1 MLSLKSLGRKRWV
14 QVTAGTVAAEYLR
27 LVEKTSRFTL
37 EPADGFE
44 RFLPDVPVILALWH
58 GQHFVTA
65 FGHQEEYR
73 SKVLIS
79 RHRDGEINA
88 IAAERLGLGTIRG
101 SGNHGGRF
109 DQKGGVS
116 AFQAMMQAL
125 RDGYNVILTAD
136 VPKVSRVAGLGIVML
151 ARASGR
157 PIFPVAFA
165 ASRRF
170 QLNNWDKTTINL
182 PFSRGAAVIGEPI
195 RVPEDADN
203 AALEIY
209 RQQVES
215 RLNAVTERAYAIVD
229 KKRESRG

>member
-1 MLSLKSLGRKRWV
+1 MLSLKRLGRKRWV
-14 QVTAGTVAAEYLR
+14 QVTVGTLAAEYLR

-37 EPADGFE
+37 EPADGFD
-44 RFLPDVPVILALWH
+44 RFRPDVPVILALWH

-65 FGHQEEYR
+65 FGHQDEYR

-109 DQKGGVS
+109 DQKGGVA
-116 AFQAMMQAL
+116 AFQSMTQAL

-165 ASRRF
+165 ASRRL
-170 QLNNWDKTTINL
+170 QLDNWDRTTINL

-195 RVPEDADN
+195 RVPGDADN
-203 AALEIY
+203 EALEIY
-209 RQQVES
+209 RQEVES

-229 KKRESRG
+229 KKREPRG

>member
-14 QVTAGTVAAEYLR
+14 QVTAGTVAAGYLR
-27 LVEKTSRFTL
+27 LVERTSRFEL
-37 EPADGFE
+37 DPPDGFE
-44 RFLPDVPVILALWH
+44 RFLHECPVILALWH

-65 FGHQEEYR
+65 FGHQDQHR

-101 SGNHGGRF
+101 SGNHGRRF
-109 DQKGGVS
+109 DQKGGVA
-116 AFQAMMQAL
+116 AFQAMTQAL
-125 RDGYNVILTAD
+125 REGYNVILTAD

-157 PIFPVAFA
+157 PIFPLAFA
-165 ASRRF
+165 ASRRIT
-170 QLNNWDKTTINL
+170 LRNWDRTTVNL

-203 AALEIY
+203 EAMEAY

-215 RLNAVTERAYAIVD
+215 RLNAITERAYAMVD
-229 KKRESRG
+229 RKRRHG

>member
-1 MLSLKSLGRKRWV
+1 MLSLKRLGRKRWV

-37 EPADGFE
+37 EPADGFD
-44 RFLPDVPVILALWH
+44 RFRPDVPVILALWH

-65 FGHQEEYR
+65 FGHQAEYR

-109 DQKGGVS
+109 DQKGGVA
-116 AFQAMMQAL
+116 AFQSMTQAL
-125 RDGYNVILTAD
+125 REGYNVILTAD

-170 QLNNWDKTTINL
+170 QLNNWDRTTINL
-182 PFSRGAAVIGEPI
+182 PFSRGAAVIGEPV

-229 KKRESRG
+229 KKRDSRG